1 MRPGADFRLQQ
12 QAPSDLPMH
21 LSIVIPVYNER
32 ATLSR
37 VVATAAAALP
47 GVGKEIV
54 IVDDASTDGTRD
66 WLRERFPGDGGRF
79 CPRQLACDGPAP
91 AVDGGGDNLAEVDV
105 RVLFHERNRGKG
117 GALQTGFAAATGDV
131 VVVQDA
137 DLEYDPGDWQRMYP
151 LIAERKVAD
160 VVYGSRF
167 YGLPHR
173 SLYYHHYLANRLIS
187 VLFNVMFNQM
197 LSDIEV
203 CYKMMTREVVQSL
216 NLSCCDFGI
225 EIEIS
230 AKIARARRWRVYEVG
245 VSYFGRTYAEGK
257 KIDWR
262 DGLKALWYLLK
273 FRAVPA

>member
-1 MRPGADFRLQQ
+1 MR
-12 QAPSDLPMH
+12 
-21 LSIVIPVYNER
+21 LSVVIPVFNEC
-32 ATLSR
+32 ATLGR
-37 VVATAAAALP
+37 VVAATATALP

-66 WLRERFPGDGGRF
+66 WLKQRFPADGGRF
-79 CPRQLACDGPAP
+79 CARQLACEDAAAGIDGHS
-91 AVDGGGDNLAEVDV
+91 DNLPDV
-105 RVLFHERNRGKG
+105 EIRVIFHDRNRGKG

-131 VVVQDA
+131 VVIQDA
-137 DLEYDPGDWQRMYP
+137 DLEYDPRDWQGMYH

-160 VVYGSRF
+160 VVFGSRF
-167 YGLPHR
+167 YGMAHR

-187 VLFNVMFNQM
+187 VVFNLLFNQM
-197 LSDIEV
+197 LTDIEV
-203 CYKMMTREVVQSL
+203 CYKMMTREVMQSL
-216 NLSCCDFGI
+216 NLSCCDFGV

-230 AKIARARRWRVYEVG
+230 AKIARRRRWRIYEVG

-273 FRAVPA
+273 FRAVPV